1 MKKRNVATY
10 EQHHEFWGVP
20 KTPVEARKHKSQQI
34 ASKFARLNK
43 IEKPSCE
50 CLSTHQIE
58 MHHIDYERPYLV
70 AFMCRRCHANEHA
83 GNLQRP
89 YRLYDLVEMVQE
101 QKARAA

>member
-10 EQHHEFWGVP
+10 PHPRIWGAP
-20 KTPVEARKHKSQQI
+20 PSVEDARKFKSQQA

-43 IEKPSCE
+43 IEKPTCE
-50 CLSTHQIE
+50 CLSTNQVE
-58 MHHIDYERPYLV
+58 MHHIDYDRPYIV
-70 AFMCRRCHANEHA
+70 AFMCHRCHMAEHA
-83 GNLQRP
+83 GSLQRA